1 MESAYSCFFIML
13 TISRTHIVMHCT
25 CTLIYNI
32 KTIYKLVKH
41 TTITLN
47 LQFIKRTDTGYTGG
61 PGSISSLFCLFFL
74 FFFICLF
81 ICLFSVCLFVCL
93 FVFCFCLFVFFV
105 FFLEIPVLSW
115 FVGIW
120 TVELYGNQ
128 INFFPLRNLKFSVY
142 CFMDRCLCLRVVFLW
157 SL

>member
-61 PGSISSLFCLFFL
+61 PGSISSLFCLFFFV
-74 FFFICLF
+74 FFSFVCLF
-81 ICLFSVCLFVCL
+81 VCFLFVCLFVCL
-93 FVFCFCLFVFFV
+93 FFFFFCLFVFF
-105 FFLEIPVLSW
+105 FF
-115 FVGIW
+115 
-120 TVELYGNQ
+120 
-128 INFFPLRNLKFSVY
+128 RNS
-142 CFMDRCLCLRVVFLW
+142 CFILICWYLDGRIIRKSNTFLPFAQP
-157 SL
+157 

>member
-47 LQFIKRTDTGYTGG
+47 LQFIKRTVTGYTGG

-74 FFFICLF
+74 FFFHLF
-81 ICLFSVCLFVCL
+81 VYLFVFCLFVCL
-93 FVFCFCLFVFFV
+93 FFCFCFLFVCFF
-105 FFLEIPVLSW
+105 FF
-115 FVGIW
+115 
-120 TVELYGNQ
+120 
-128 INFFPLRNLKFSVY
+128 RNSCFILICWYLDGRIIRKSNKFLP
-142 CFMDRCLCLRVVFLW
+142 FAQP
-157 SL
+157 